1 MLSVGWVSSRYSACL
16 RAGRS
21 RDRILVGA
29 RYSAPVHTGLV
40 AHPVSYTMGTASFL
54 WVKTGEH
61 GTDHPS
67 LSKAKIKESV
77 ELYIHLHSRLLWPV
91 LGWTVPIPPLCAV
104 LFVLYTVTSKGRLSW
119 NLCVC
124 ISWLSFLY
132 TSRNIFDFFFSLLVI
147 VFCRCFL

>member
-29 RYSAPVHTGLV
+29 RYSAPVHTGRV

-104 LFVLYTVTSKGRLSW
+104 LVVLYTVILKVGCSEIYV
-119 NLCVC
+119 CVYHGCHSC
-124 ISWLSFLY
+124 ILAVTFL
-132 TSRNIFDFFFSLLVI
+132 IFFPITGDYVL
-147 VFCRCFL
+147 